1 MAFPPENTVFVIG
14 DVDFGPSVFKGH
26 PSTPVKKFVKLLG
39 AIYPVVLIYEALTS
53 QSCSLCGCQLGK
65 ACHSWKQLFSP
76 VKRLLPNFGTVGRS
90 FMGPQNAP
98 AATKCGAGILIRPK
112 ISWNC

>member
-39 AIYPVVLIYEALTS
+39 AIYPVVLNHARCAAANWKKPVIL
-53 QSCSLCGCQLGK
+53 
-65 ACHSWKQLFSP
+65 WKQLFSP

-98 AATKCGAGILIRPK
+98 AATKCGAGILIQPK